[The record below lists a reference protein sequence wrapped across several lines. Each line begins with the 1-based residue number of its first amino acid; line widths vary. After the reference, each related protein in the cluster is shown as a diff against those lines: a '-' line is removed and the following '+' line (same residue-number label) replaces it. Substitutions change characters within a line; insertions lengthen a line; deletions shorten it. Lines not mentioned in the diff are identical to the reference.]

1 MQLDKAEFDEWLQ
14 MPVTE
19 WVLAMCEKFSRQQK
33 DRAATIMWDSGAADQ
48 AVLSEARL
56 RADCYQALAQS
67 SFEDWKAIDDS
78 EG

>member
-1 MQLDKAEFDEWLQ
+1 MQPDKNDFAEWLQ

-19 WVLAMCEKFSRQQK
+19 WVLALCGKFSEQQK
-33 DRAATIMWDSGAADQ
+33 DRAATIMWDSGQADQ

-56 RADCYQALAQS
+56 RADCYMALAQS
-67 SFEDWKAIDDS
+67 TYDDWKAIDDS